1 MNPAKKLS
9 RHVGVKPFGFTLIE
23 LLVVIAIIAILASM
37 LLPALNRARNTAKRI
52 SCLSNIKQMGL
63 VIINYGLDNRDFI
76 VPWSSAASRLSRPF
90 HSYSDIHQRPWVYTV
105 REYLPKYI
113 VTVSY
118 PYGRFPGKSGIYH
131 CPAMKHIPED
141 FSQVQYGMVETII
154 GGTAPYPGWG
164 QTFEKLVPRTFTQLK
179 TPSGKAM
186 LMDAT
191 MHKGGSIA
199 AHAGG
204 FSVTPVDVIS
214 NSDDG
219 RGCYH
224 VQVGGVFMGTG
235 RHNRSVNVAYCDGSA
250 GNVNINFLARES
262 KKYVGPNYGGVFFGK
277 D

>member
-1 MNPAKKLS
+1 MNPVKIS
-9 RHVGVKPFGFTLIE
+9 PRHVVVKPFGFTLIE

-52 SCLSNIKQMGL
+52 SCLSNIKQVGL

-76 VPWSSAASRLSRPF
+76 VPWSSTAARLARPF
-90 HSYSDIHQRPWVYTV
+90 HQYSDHRQYPWVYTV
-105 REYLPKYI
+105 REYFPKYH

-118 PYGRFPGKSGIYH
+118 PYGRFPDKSGIYH
-131 CPAMKHIPED
+131 CPAMKYYPVALSEI
-141 FSQVQYGMVETII
+141 SYGMVETII

-164 QTFEKLVPRTFTQLK
+164 KTFENMVPRTFTHIK
-179 TPSGKAM
+179 TPSGKAL

-191 MHKGGSIA
+191 MHKSGSIA

-214 NSDDG
+214 NTDDG

-224 VQVGGVFMGTG
+224 VQVGGIFMGTG
-235 RHNRSVNVAYCDGSA
+235 RHDRSVNVAYCDGSA

-262 KKYVGPNYGGVFFGK
+262 KKYAGPNYSGVFFGK